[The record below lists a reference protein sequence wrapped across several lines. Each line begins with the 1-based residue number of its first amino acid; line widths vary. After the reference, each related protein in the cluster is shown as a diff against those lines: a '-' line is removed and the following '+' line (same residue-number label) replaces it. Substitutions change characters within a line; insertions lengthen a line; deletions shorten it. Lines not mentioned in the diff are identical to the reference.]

1 MLRQEVRKNV
11 SENIKRG
18 QENQGSD
25 FDKCY
30 TDSSSIKLGDFAL
43 FRNRTQ
49 FIISTEK
56 SRNKN

>member
-30 TDSSSIKLGDFAL
+30 TDSSSIKLRDFTL
-43 FRNRTQ
+43 FRNRT
-49 FIISTEK
+49 
-56 SRNKN
+56 